1 MQDFIERWNGR
12 VAGAERGTA
21 CLYLNELTAA
31 LGLDSPDPSNN
42 DYAFERPVRSSVD
55 EGGQPKRIDLYKRD
69 CFILEA
75 KQSRRDGDGRSASVN
90 PFEGRLKAANALA
103 TSVDRRWEAL
113 MRGARKQ
120 AQTYVSLLPA
130 DHATPPFLIVCDVAR
145 GFEVWADF
153 TGTGRGYAPFPDRD
167 RYRFSHS
174 DLARPEIQARL
185 VAIWTK
191 PGSLDPSREA
201 AQVTREIVDDLVA
214 ISRRLEGDGHHPKDV
229 AQFLMRCIFTMF
241 AADAGL
247 FSKSDLVVLIKDCIQ
262 SPRRFTSMMWDF
274 WRCFDQR
281 EKTERYFGAFGYELP
296 HIDSGL
302 FKDREAL
309 PLQVDELRLLLKA
322 AQRQWRDV
330 EPAIFGALLEHALSP
345 EERRRRGAHYT
356 PRRYVETVVEQ
367 TVMEPLWT
375 DWHAASS
382 KIEKAREAGDN
393 ARALRLA
400 KRFQSDLCKVRVL
413 DPACGTGNFL
423 YVSLDRMK
431 RLEAEVLET
440 LDQLEDGHGHR
451 SPTIDPRQFFGLDV
465 DPWAVAIA
473 KLMLWI
479 GWLQHHDR
487 THADPPDPTAL
498 GSQAN
503 IFYQDA
509 ILAWDGAPIARS
521 RYSAGGPIPDWP
533 NLRRPDWPEAD
544 FIVGNPPFIGGKDL
558 RARLAEGYADA
569 LRSVNP
575 QMNASADLVMYW
587 WDRAAEILTT
597 QGARL
602 RRFGFVTTNSIT
614 QVFQRRTLDRW
625 LTGDPAL
632 SLVHATPDHPWIHGA
647 GDCADVRIAITVAEA
662 GRRDGQ
668 LSTVVAEAGLD
679 TDRPDVTTTTAHG
692 RINADLTLGVTA
704 ASAQPLRANDGLCSP
719 GVKLHGSGFIV
730 SRAKAI
736 DLGLERRP
744 GLDRHIRPYRN
755 GRDLTARS
763 RNAFVIDLHGL
774 QREEVR
780 ERFPE
785 VYIHLSE
792 TVRNSRRR
800 QAETS
805 STADARIY
813 ADQWWVFGKPRPEL
827 RAALAGLRRYI
838 ATVETAKHRVFQFLD
853 AEILPDNMLVCVA
866 DDDAATLAILSSR
879 AQAIWCR
886 ASGGRLEDR
895 PRYTKTACFDS
906 FPFPALDEAMRERL
920 RAAGEKLD
928 SHRREVLEDLP
939 DLTLTGLYNLL
950 AAVRADQPLSD
961 NEREM
966 ARRAQIV
973 ILRELHDEIDQLTA
987 EAYGWPNAQTDAE
1000 MLAAL
1005 IDINRARDAEER
1017 LGRLRWLRPDY
1028 QTGHV
1033 GLPRRPARR
1042 GGSEATDRKPRR
1054 PRSTPPRS
1062 GYG

>member
-1 MQDFIERWNGR
+1 MQDFIDRWNRR

-21 CLYLNELTAA
+21 GLYLNELTAA
-31 LGLDSPDPSNN
+31 LGLSRPDPSNN

-75 KQSRRDGDGRSASVN
+75 KQSRRDADGKSASAN
-90 PFEGRLKAANALA
+90 PFERPKAANALA
-103 TSVDRRWEAL
+103 ASADRQWEAL

-120 AQTYVSLLPA
+120 AQNYVSLLPA

-153 TGTGRGYAPFPDRD
+153 TGTGRGYAPFPDREH
-167 RYRFSHS
+167 YRFSHS
-174 DLARPEIQARL
+174 DLARPEVQTRL
-185 VAIWTK
+185 TAIWNE

-201 AQVTREIVDDLVA
+201 AEVTREIVGDLVA
-214 ISRRLEGDGHHPKDV
+214 ISRRLERDGHRPEEV

-241 AADAGL
+241 AADIGL
-247 FSKSDLVVLIKDCIQ
+247 FSKDDLVVLIKDCIQ
-262 SPRRFTSMMWDF
+262 SPRRFPSMMSELWK
-274 WRCFDQR
+274 CFDRQETR
-281 EKTERYFGAFGYELP
+281 GRYFGDFGYELP

-309 PLQVDELRLLLKA
+309 PLQVGELQLLLKA
-322 AQRQWRDV
+322 AQRQWRNV
-330 EPAIFGALLEHALSP
+330 EPAIFGSLLEHALSP

-367 TVMEPLWT
+367 TIMEPLWA
-375 DWHAASS
+375 DWHVVSS
-382 KIEKAREAGDN
+382 KIEKAREADDKV
-393 ARALRLA
+393 RALRLA

-431 RLEAEVLET
+431 RLEAEVLDI
-440 LDQLEDGHGHR
+440 LDQLEDGHDPR
-451 SPTIDPRQFFGLDV
+451 RNMIDPRQFFGLDV

-479 GWLQHHDR
+479 GWLQHHVR

-509 ILAWDGAPIARS
+509 ILAWDGAPVARS
-521 RYSAGGPIPDWP
+521 RYSAGGPVPDWP

-558 RARLAEGYADA
+558 RSRLYEGYAEA

-575 QMNASADLVMYW
+575 QMNASADVVMYW

-597 QGARL
+597 PGTRL

-614 QVFQRRTLDRW
+614 QVFQRRTIDRW
-625 LTGDPAL
+625 LAGDRAL
-632 SLVHATPDHPWIHGA
+632 SLVHATPDHPWIHVA

-668 LSTVVAEAGLD
+668 LATVVSEANLD
-679 TDRPDVTTTTAHG
+679 TDTPVVTTTSDSG

-704 ASAQPLRANDGLCSP
+704 TCAKPLRANDGLCSP
-719 GVKLHGSGFIV
+719 GVKLHGSGFII

-744 GLDRHIRPYRN
+744 GLDRYIRPYRN

-774 QREEVR
+774 KREEVR
-780 ERFPE
+780 DRFPE
-785 VYIHLSE
+785 IYIHLSE
-792 TVRNSRRR
+792 TVRDGRQR

-853 AEILPDNMLVCVA
+853 AAILPDNMLVCVA

-879 AQAIWCR
+879 AQAVWCR
-886 ASGGRLEDR
+886 ARGGRLEDR

-906 FPFPALDEAMRERL
+906 FPFPVLDEVMRERL
-920 RAAGEKLD
+920 RTAGENLD
-928 SHRREVLEDLP
+928 LHRRDVLEDFP

-950 AAVRADQPLSD
+950 AAVRTDQPLSD
-961 NEREM
+961 GEKEM
-966 ARRAQIV
+966 ARRARVV
-973 ILRELHDEIDQLTA
+973 ILRELHDEIDRLTA
-987 EAYGWPNAQTDAE
+987 RAYGWPDEQNDAE

-1005 IDINRARDAEER
+1005 IDINSARDVEER

-1028 QTGHV
+1028 QTKTV
-1033 GLPRRPARR
+1033 GLQRRRV
-1042 GGSEATDRKPRR
+1042 GSVATDRKPHRL
-1054 PRSTPPRS
+1054 RSTPPRS
-1062 GYG
+1062 DYG

>member
-1 MQDFIERWNGR
+1 MQDFIDTWNRR

-21 CLYLNELTAA
+21 GLYLNELTAA
-31 LGLDSPDPSNN
+31 LGVDSPDPSNN
-42 DYAFERPVRSSVD
+42 DYAFERLVRSSVD
-55 EGGQPKRIDLYKRD
+55 ETGQPNRIDLYKRD

-75 KQSRRDGDGRSASVN
+75 KQSRRDGDGRSASGN
-90 PFEGRLKAANALA
+90 PFERTLKAANALPA
-103 TSVDRRWEAL
+103 SADRQWEAL
-113 MRGARKQ
+113 MRDARKQ
-120 AQTYVSLLPA
+120 AQRYASQLPA

-174 DLARPEIQARL
+174 DLARPEVQARL

-201 AQVTREIVDDLVA
+201 AQVTREIVGDLVA
-214 ISRRLEGDGHHPKDV
+214 ISRRLEHDGHHPEEV

-241 AADAGL
+241 AADVGL
-247 FSKSDLVVLIKDCIQ
+247 FSKDELVVLIKDCIQ
-262 SPRRFTSMMWDF
+262 APRRFAPMMSAL
-274 WRCFDQR
+274 WRCLDER
-281 EKTERYFGAFGYELP
+281 EKKNRYFGAFGEALP

-302 FKDREAL
+302 FRDRDAL
-309 PLQVDELRLLLKA
+309 PLQVGELRLLLKA

-367 TVMEPLWT
+367 TVMEPLWA
-375 DWHAASS
+375 DWHAVSA
-382 KIEKAREAGDN
+382 KIEKAREAGDD

-400 KRFQSDLCKVRVL
+400 KHFHSDLCKVRVL

-451 SPTIDPRQFFGLDV
+451 RPTIAPRQFFGLDV

-479 GWLQHHDR
+479 GWLQLHYR
-487 THADPPDPTAL
+487 IHADPPDPKAL

-503 IFYQDA
+503 VFYQDA
-509 ILAWDGAPIARS
+509 ILAWDGAPVPRS
-521 RYSAGGPIPDWP
+521 RYSAGGPVPDWP

-558 RARLAEGYADA
+558 RSRLYEGYADA

-575 QMNASADLVMYW
+575 QMNASADVVMYW

-625 LTGDPAL
+625 LDGPRAL

-647 GDCADVRIAITVAEA
+647 GDGADVRIAITVAEA
-662 GRRDGQ
+662 GRRDGM
-668 LSTVVAEAGLD
+668 LATVVSEADLD
-679 TDRPDVTTTTAHG
+679 TDTPVVTTTSATG
-692 RINADLTLGVTA
+692 RINADLTVGVTA
-704 ASAQPLRANDGLCSP
+704 ASAHPLRANDGLCSP

-744 GLDRHIRPYRN
+744 GLHRHIRPYRN

-763 RNAFVIDLHGL
+763 RDALVIDLHGL
-774 QREEVR
+774 QWEEVR
-780 ERFPE
+780 DRFPE

-792 TVRNSRRR
+792 TVRHGRRR

-805 STADARIY
+805 STTDARIY
-813 ADQWWVFGKPRPEL
+813 ADQWWIFGKPRPEL
-827 RAALAGLRRYI
+827 RAALAGLSRYI

-853 AEILPDNMLVCVA
+853 ADILPDNMLVCVA
-866 DDDAATLAILSSR
+866 DEDAATLAILSSR
-879 AQAIWCR
+879 AQAVWCR
-886 ASGGRLEDR
+886 ARGGRLEDR

-906 FPFPALDEAMRERL
+906 FPFPVLDGALRGRL
-920 RAAGEKLD
+920 RTAGEKLD
-928 SHRREVLEDLP
+928 AHRRDVLEDLP

-961 NEREM
+961 GEKEM
-966 ARRAQIV
+966 ARRARVV

-987 EAYGWPNAQTDAE
+987 EAYGWLDEQTDAE

-1028 QTGHV
+1028 QARYV
-1033 GLPRRPARR
+1033 GLARRPAGRAI
-1042 GGSEATDRKPRR
+1042 SAAKDRNSRR
-1054 PRSTPPRS
+1054 PRSTPSRS
-1062 GYG
+1062 EYG